1 MTRPDALR
9 IGIAGAARGAGFVA
23 GLRVAESAGKA
34 RLEAVYDPDPS
45 AAERFSREY
54 GVPAPCS
61 SFEELLDRTDAVVLS
76 SPQHHHTPQ
85 AIAALDA
92 GVHVLSEVPAAVS
105 LPQSEAL
112 VGAVRAS
119 TATYAMAEN
128 LCYTRPNLIVRSMAR
143 SGVFGDLYYG
153 EGEYL
158 HDVRELQ
165 QTSSG
170 QRSWRS
176 YWQTGRNGFTYPTH
190 SLGPLLQWFDDRIVA
205 VSCVG
210 TGNHTAP
217 EHEID
222 DTVILLARTRRGALL
237 RARLDMLSNRPH
249 LMDYFSLQGT
259 TGAYEAARATG
270 QEPRVYVRGRSGEN
284 AWDSLDSYAADFL
297 PARYARQPT
306 HAGHWGADAW
316 PILDFIETVREGQ
329 PPQGSVPVDVYAALN
344 MSLPGIVSETSIHQG
359 GTWIAVPDPARF
371 TGGIGTDPGR
381 ESPLA

>member
-1 MTRPDALR
+1 MSGDSLR

-23 GLRVAESAGKA
+23 GVRAAESTGTA

-45 AAERFSREY
+45 AVERFSREHD
-54 GVPAPCS
+54 VPAACT
-61 SFEELLDRTDAVVLS
+61 SFEELLERVDAVVLS
-76 SPQHHHTPQ
+76 SPQHHHAPQ
-85 AIAALDA
+85 AIAALEA

-128 LCYTRPNLIVRSMAR
+128 YCYIRANLIVRSMAR
-143 SGVFGDLYYG
+143 AGVFGDLYYG

-158 HDVRELQ
+158 HDVRDLQ
-165 QTSSG
+165 RTPSG

-176 YWQTGRNGFTYPTH
+176 YWQAGRNGFTYPTH
-190 SLGPLLQWFDDRIVA
+190 SLGPLLQWFDDRIVS

-222 DTVILLARTRRGALL
+222 DTVLLLARTRRGALL

-249 LMDYFSLQGT
+249 LMDYYSLQGT
-259 TGAYEAARATG
+259 TGAYEAARATD
-270 QEPRVYVRGRSGEN
+270 QAPRVYVRGRSAQG
-284 AWDSLDSYAADFL
+284 AWEPLETYATDFL
-297 PARYARQPT
+297 PARYTQPPT
-306 HAGHWGADAW
+306 SAGHWGSDAW
-316 PILDFIETVREGQ
+316 PILDFIETVREGR
-329 PPQGSVPVDVYAALN
+329 PPEDSIPVDVYAALN
-344 MSLPGIVSETSIHQG
+344 MTLPGIVSETSIHQG
-359 GTWIAVPDPARF
+359 GTWTAVPDPTKF
-371 TGGIGTDPGR
+371 TAGIGTEPGT

>member
-1 MTRPDALR
+1 MTDRGTLR

-23 GLRVAESAGKA
+23 GLRVAESAGTA
-34 RLEAVYDPDPS
+34 RLEAVYDPDSS

-54 GVPAPCS
+54 DVPFACAG
-61 SFEELLDRTDAVVLS
+61 FEELLERVDAVVLA

-85 AIAALDA
+85 AIAALGA

-128 LCYTRPNLIVRSMAR
+128 LCYTRTNLIVRTMAR

-158 HDVRELQ
+158 HDVRNLQ
-165 QTSSG
+165 HTPSG

-190 SLGPLLQWFDDRIVA
+190 SLGPLLQWFDDRIVS

-222 DTVILLARTRRGALL
+222 DTVLLLARTRRGALL

-249 LMDYFSLQGT
+249 LMDYYSLQGT

-270 QEPRVYVRGRSGEN
+270 QEPRRTC
-284 AWDSLDSYAADFL
+284 ADAAARTPGIRWIPTPRTSFL
-297 PARYARQPT
+297 PATRNLRPAQGTGEPTPGRSSTSPRPYARADRPT
-306 HAGHWGADAW
+306 TRY
-316 PILDFIETVREGQ
+316 P
-329 PPQGSVPVDVYAALN
+329 S
-344 MSLPGIVSETSIHQG
+344 TS
-359 GTWIAVPDPARF
+359 TPR
-371 TGGIGTDPGR
+371 
-381 ESPLA
+381 